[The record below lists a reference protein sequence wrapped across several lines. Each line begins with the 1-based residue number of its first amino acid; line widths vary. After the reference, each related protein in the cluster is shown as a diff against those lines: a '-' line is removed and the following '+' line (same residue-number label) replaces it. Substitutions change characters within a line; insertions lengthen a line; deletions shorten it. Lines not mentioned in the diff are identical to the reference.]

1 MLCGRNE
8 HNDPEIPMAT
18 TVFNEKKYKK
28 LNDPQRLVDLPPA
41 FFKEKLGDLEVKT
54 IADIGAGTAFF
65 SRAFTSL
72 YPNADI
78 YAVDISE
85 FMVGYIQTHV
95 EPDYPAIKALL
106 IKDSRVP
113 LDTGSIDLIIMINLH
128 HEIPDHDKMLSECH
142 RLLKSGGK
150 IMISDW
156 KKQDTGRGPTLESRV
171 DPGTVKAQLQRNGF
185 TGTSIDETL
194 KNNFL
199 VIATKA

>member
-1 MLCGRNE
+1 MG
-8 HNDPEIPMAT
+8 T
-18 TVFNEKKYKK
+18 TVFNEKKYRK

-41 FFKEKLGDLEVKT
+41 FFKEKLGDLEVRT
-54 IADIGAGTAFF
+54 IADIGAGTGFF
-65 SRAFTSL
+65 SRVFTTL

-78 YAVDISE
+78 YAADISE
-85 FMVGYIQTHV
+85 FMVSYIQTHV

-106 IKDSRVP
+106 IKDSRVL

-142 RLLKSGGK
+142 RLLRSGGK
-150 IMISDW
+150 ILICDW
-156 KKQDTGRGPTLESRV
+156 KKQDTGRGPALESRV
-171 DPGTVKAQLQRNGF
+171 EPETVKAQLQRNKY
-185 TGTSIDETL
+185 TEISIDQSL